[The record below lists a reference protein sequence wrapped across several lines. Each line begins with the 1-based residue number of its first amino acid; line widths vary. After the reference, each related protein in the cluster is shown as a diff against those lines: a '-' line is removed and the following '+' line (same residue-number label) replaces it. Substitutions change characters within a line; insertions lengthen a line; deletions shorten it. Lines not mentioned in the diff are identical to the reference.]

1 MIHFKGQGSQNSTSE
16 PFEKY
21 IVTSAIFQV
30 SLSGFLG
37 EEMVCG
43 WAFLPEQYQRMLQGI
58 AFFHVNIL
66 LLYPVLL
73 LTGMNTVNT
82 CLVSNYIDTFLE
94 ACALNNSGFAGT
106 LVVGK
111 TYKIVFS
118 DFFFPNEATGV

>member
-1 MIHFKGQGSQNSTSE
+1 
-16 PFEKY
+16 
-21 IVTSAIFQV
+21 
-30 SLSGFLG
+30 
-37 EEMVCG
+37 
-43 WAFLPEQYQRMLQGI
+43 MLQGI

-82 CLVSNYIDTFLE
+82 CLVSNDIDTFLE
-94 ACALNNSGFAGT
+94 ACALSNSGFAGT

-118 DFFFPNEATGV
+118 DFFFPNEATGVWMCNSILHQNTSTTKLTCSKWFS